1 MDRVIASMS
10 PDDTAAALR
19 LLKVLEESR
28 RVSSA
33 TFPFFFRAFERCGPR
48 ARRARIV
55 VERLGL
61 DFGATQAPQAK
72 RKSYRFG
79 VWLTAGEPSGLETY
93 PVIRLGESNAIGIPV
108 TFE

>member
-1 MDRVIASMS
+1 MDAMDRVIASRS
-10 PDDTAAALR
+10 PDDTGAALR

-61 DFGATQAPQAK
+61 DFDEAQ
-72 RKSYRFG
+72 
-79 VWLTAGEPSGLETY
+79 
-93 PVIRLGESNAIGIPV
+93 VITRAEA
-108 TFE
+108 EA